1 MLNVSSVIEFSIED
15 FNRKSIQKH
24 KFDLENNVK
33 TNLMFFQLKLFSE
46 IA

>member
-1 MLNVSSVIEFSIED
+1 MQNVSSVIEFSIED
-15 FNRKSIQKH
+15 FNRKNIQKY

-33 TNLMFFQLKLFSE
+33 SNLKYFQLKLFNE